1 MTIQEMHTV
10 FRTLGQQMGLQQVR
24 GILPESIDIYL
35 NDAIIEKVRSTVILN
50 TGTTIQDKVTQQ
62 HNPISPINSL
72 RTIYKTV
79 EFKVGESTKTS
90 NYYKVSINIDNVMLF
105 TSFFVNY
112 TDNLNKKYACRIIE
126 SDKLENTLNDY
137 CNKASYEYPIVSIF
151 YDVNTKQIVRLFTN
165 SDSKIPESLEVR
177 YVENPAKVKFDEN
190 TSNCI
195 DCNLPDY
202 IHFEIVEMA
211 VYKYLQSVTST
222 TKPISNQYQ

>member
-1 MTIQEMHTV
+1 MTIPEMHTV
-10 FRTLGQQMGLQQVR
+10 FRTLGQQMGLQQIR
-24 GILPESIDIYL
+24 GILPESIDICI

-50 TGTTIQDKVTQQ
+50 TGTTFQDKVTQQ
-62 HNPISPINSL
+62 YNPISPINSL

-112 TDNLNKKYACRIIE
+112 TDDLNKKYPCRIIE

-165 SDSKIPESLEVR
+165 SNSKIPESLEVR
-177 YVENPAKVKFDEN
+177 YVENPAKVKFDKN
-190 TSNCI
+190 PSNCI

-202 IHFEIVEMA
+202 THFEIVERA

-222 TKPISNQYQ
+222 TKPISNQY